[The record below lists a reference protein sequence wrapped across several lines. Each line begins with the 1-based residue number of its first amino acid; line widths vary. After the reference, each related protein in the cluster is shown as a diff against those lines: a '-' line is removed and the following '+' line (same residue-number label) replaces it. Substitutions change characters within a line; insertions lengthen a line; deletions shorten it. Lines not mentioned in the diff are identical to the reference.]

1 MVRILAVA
9 LAALLLLAPL
19 TAGPGG
25 AQATTPAEPQP
36 CEPFDID
43 NAEAVAAKVAEA
55 DTVFQGRVQAVARVN
70 NNGSVEFRHRV
81 RVAEVYVGDLTAD
94 EPTTVVTLPTSQDG
108 HGRLAGGTRHLF
120 FANDRSDG
128 GQIVDRCSGTT
139 TLRQRLPDSRAALLE
154 QVVAEAEQSAREVA
168 LEEPAAGVSE
178 PPSLKRLALPGAVL
192 SLVGLVLLLLVVAV
206 GARRPH

>member
-9 LAALLLLAPL
+9 LAALLLLAPVTGVPGSAHA
-19 TAGPGG
+19 TAR
-25 AQATTPAEPQP
+25 EPQP

-43 NAEAVAAKVAEA
+43 NAKAVAAKVAEA
-55 DTVFQGRVQAVARVN
+55 DTVFQGRVRAVARVN

-81 RVAEVYVGDLTAD
+81 RVSEVYVGDLAAD
-94 EPTTVVTLPTSQDG
+94 EPTTVVTFPTSENG

-139 TLRQRLPDSRAALLE
+139 TLRNRLPDSRAALLE
-154 QVVAEAEQSAREVA
+154 QVVTEAEESAREVA
-168 LEEPAAGVSE
+168 LKEPAAGVSE
-178 PPSLKRLALPGAVL
+178 PPSLKQLALPGAVL

-206 GARRPH
+206 GSRRPH